1 MDKKRQQN
9 LRDAKAYFNNDLTKD
24 RNDRYKDYRI
34 DSELFNQG
42 WQYGFDESHIELPE
56 NMKDNFSYKSGFEHA
71 KRDLRNKIA
80 LIKMG
85 EKHFN
90 DGYKLDDSKYNDNP
104 FFVQGYYDAMNLN
117 IEDSTTRKRNGR

>member
-71 KRDLRNKIA
+71 KRDLKNKIT